1 METPP
6 FAAWGTDREAHMPT
20 SFWRSP
26 ELRDR
31 ISRLDRSGFAVEFLR
46 RNTTYRRD
54 HARLQRRIARR
65 DVDADAECAAFA
77 RRWGL
82 CFCSCSR

>member
-1 METPP
+1 
-6 FAAWGTDREAHMPT
+6 MPTT

-26 ELRDR
+26 ELRDH

-54 HARLQRRIARR
+54 YARLQRRLGRR
-65 DVDADAECAAFA
+65 GVDSAAECAEFT

-82 CFCSCSR
+82 CFCPCAR

>member
-1 METPP
+1 
-6 FAAWGTDREAHMPT
+6 MPT

-26 ELRDR
+26 ELRDH

-54 HARLQRRIARR
+54 YARLQRRLGRR
-65 DVDADAECAAFA
+65 GVDSAAECAAFA
-77 RRWGL
+77 QRWGL
-82 CFCSCSR
+82 CFCPCAR